1 MLVDLSHTIATGMM
15 QVATLPPV
23 DVCRVTSVADGARTN
38 GQSLRMSGHSGTHID
53 APLHVFDGLAS
64 IDAIE
69 AQRFVG
75 PGVALR
81 VRKEACDPV
90 SAADLEAAARGLLR
104 AGDMVLIHTGWD
116 RYYGDPRYLTDYPSL
131 TLDAADWLI
140 ERGVK
145 LVALDML
152 SPDLPGNRRPP
163 DAQLVVHR
171 RLLGNDV
178 LIAENLTGIAAVVGH
193 RLQVHA
199 LPLKIAEGDGAP
211 SRFCVEIVDA

>member
-1 MLVDLSHTIATGMM
+1 MLIDLSHTIATGMM

-23 DVCRVTSVADGARTN
+23 DVCRVSAVADGARTN
-38 GQSLRMSGHSGTHID
+38 GQALRMSGHSGTHID

-64 IDAIE
+64 IDAI
-69 AQRFVG
+69 AASRFVG
-75 PGVALR
+75 PGVALD
-81 VRKEACDPV
+81 VRKEPCDPV
-90 SAADLEAAARGLLR
+90 TAADLERAARGLLR
-104 AGDMVLIHTGWD
+104 AGDMVLLYTGWD

-131 TLDAADWLI
+131 AMDAADWLV
-140 ERGVK
+140 EHEVT

-152 SPDLPGNRRPP
+152 SPDLPSNRRPA

-171 RLLGNDV
+171 RLLGSDV
-178 LIAENLTGIAAVVGH
+178 LIAENLTGIGAVVGR

-211 SRFCVEIVDA
+211 SRFCVEVA

>member
-1 MLVDLSHTIATGMM
+1 MLIDLSHTIATGMQ

-23 DVCRVTSVADGARTN
+23 DVCRVSAVAEGARTN
-38 GQSLRMSGHSGTHID
+38 GQALRMSGHSGTHID

-75 PGVALR
+75 PGVALS
-81 VRKEACDPV
+81 VRKEPCDPV

-116 RYYGDPRYLTDYPSL
+116 RFYGDPVYLTDYPSF
-131 TLDAADWLI
+131 TLEAADWLI
-140 ERGVK
+140 ERQVK

-152 SPDLPGNRRPP
+152 SPDLPSNRRPP

-178 LIAENLTGIAAVVGH
+178 LIAENLTGIGAVAGH